1 MKTRYLLVSLAMLAT
16 FAASLPIAAQSVNLS
31 NSTGSRIALR
41 ASPADAMFSSS
52 SIDAESSGLSSPSP
66 DPGGNGSTGFAGSFP
81 APTELAAPDPAT
93 PDPAAAGF
101 DHYAV
106 APAATWRQ
114 IPFSRIGIGADVSP
128 LGIGI
133 KSAIVLNHDFDAR
146 VMGNFFGF
154 DTGRFEIDGFNVDAK
169 IHMASAAAALDW
181 YPFGSVFRI
190 SPGVMFFN
198 DNQVSGV
205 SNIVPGTSVTID
217 GTDYYS
223 AKPNPVTGATPLSGT
238 GVLGLHTRQP
248 AFTITGGFGK
258 FIPRSNRHWSFPS
271 EFGVVFTGAPTIDVN
286 LSGWACLDARQTQCS
301 NVGDPTNP
309 IAIQFNNSL
318 QGQLNKWRRDLN
330 NVPVYPIFSYSVV
343 YSFNIR

>member
-1 MKTRYLLVSLAMLAT
+1 MKTRYLL
-16 FAASLPIAAQSVNLS
+16 ASLTMFASFAGPLSVSAQSVNPS
-31 NSTGSRIALR
+31 SSRSTLHTDSAGAV
-41 ASPADAMFSSS
+41 FSSS
-52 SIDAESSGLSSPSP
+52 SLNADLSGLGSPNGDGSAGFTGPFP
-66 DPGGNGSTGFAGSFP
+66 DPP
-81 APTELAAPDPAT
+81 APAATDPV
-93 PDPAAAGF
+93 AAGF

-106 APAATWRQ
+106 APAATWHQ

-133 KSAIVLNHDFDAR
+133 KSAIVLNHYFDGR
-146 VMGNFFGF
+146 VMGDFFGY
-154 DTGRFEIDGFNVDAK
+154 DTGRFEVDGFNVDAK

-198 DNQVSGV
+198 NNQVSGV

-223 AKPNPVTGATPLSGT
+223 ARPNPITGATPLSGT
-238 GVLGLHTRQP
+238 GVLGLHQHQP
-248 AFTITGGFGK
+248 AFTITGGFGR

-301 NVGDPTNP
+301 NIGDPTNP

-318 QGQLNKWRRDLN
+318 QAQLNKWRRDLN